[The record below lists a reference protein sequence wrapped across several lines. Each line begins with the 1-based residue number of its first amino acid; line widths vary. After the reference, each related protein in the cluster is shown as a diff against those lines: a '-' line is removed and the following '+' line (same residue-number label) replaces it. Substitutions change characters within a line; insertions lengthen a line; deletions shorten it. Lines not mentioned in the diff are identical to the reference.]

1 MSNQPTRLLNNF
13 YFVTKFIK
21 WLIVIIYFN
30 VKIIVLKEALLWTSL
45 QIYYILPGIELL
57 QTKKYNKL
65 YYLTHLL

>member
-13 YFVTKFIK
+13 YFLTKLIK

-30 VKIIVLKEALLWTSL
+30 VKVIVLKKALPWTSL

-57 QTKKYNKL
+57 PWQKNITSYII
-65 YYLTHLL
+65 